1 MKFHIGEVTKSN
13 MIQELVHSLLEF
25 WNEKITIK
33 YCNSKINHLF
43 KVIDT
48 AIALNGQ
55 ATGL

>member
-1 MKFHIGEVTKSN
+1 MKSHIGEVTKPN
-13 MIQELVHSLLEF
+13 TMQELVHGILEF
-25 WNEKITIK
+25 WNEKVTIE

-48 AIALNGQ
+48 TIALNGQ